1 MFPRNVPQ
9 IGGPDG
15 APSRPRVFKP
25 REIQVIYRDHS
36 AGEVR
41 FGFKAEQ
48 YTPVSS
54 DYVNYD
60 FQPQVG
66 LTVYREDGQ
75 FTFIHADAIRRV
87 IFKPQVVP
95 SVVDQVEDL
104 MKGDDDDR

>member
-1 MFPRNVPQ
+1 MFPNVPQ

-15 APSRPRVFKP
+15 APNRPRVFKP
-25 REIQVIYRDHS
+25 REIQVIYRDQR
-36 AGEVR
+36 AGEVK
-41 FGFKAEQ
+41 FGFSAGQ
-48 YTPVSS
+48 YTPVTS
-54 DYVNYD
+54 DWVNYD

-75 FTFIHADAIRRV
+75 FTFIPADVIHRI
-87 IFKPQVVP
+87 IFKPRVVP